1 MQQLNRALVAVSPQH
16 PLAIEIRAAQ
26 AVPAGHDA
34 DSEGRQAEPRQA
46 LEAALLRAVDDW
58 PRVATLGAHG
68 AAGGAG
74 ARVDFQVA
82 VARQTALTVDKTDQ
96 P

>member
-1 MQQLNRALVAVSPQH
+1 MQHLHRALVAVSPQH

-26 AVPAGHDA
+26 AVLAGHDA
-34 DSEGRQAEPRQA
+34 HSEGRQAEPRQA
-46 LEAALLRAVDDW
+46 LEAALLWAGDDW
-58 PRVATLGAHG
+58 PRVATFGAHG

-74 ARVDFQVA
+74 TRVDFQVA
-82 VARQTALTVDKTDQ
+82 VARQTALTVGETDQ